1 MFDILFFPKGETVLI
16 MDQVMGKRA
25 SDLKRQDFVNSD
37 ILSDLCMFKSR
48 ERKVILNPKFQI

>member
-1 MFDILFFPKGETVLI
+1 MLDILFFPKGETVFI

-25 SDLKRQDFVNSD
+25 FDLKRQDFVNSD

-48 ERKVILNPKFQI
+48 EQNVILNPKFQI